1 VRWNEPADCRVI
13 LLTVKAAGADRFIAA
28 KFAELSN
35 QTRTDGENLMT
46 KSKTENRELSDDEL
60 VKVSGG
66 LNPQPLPPGE
76 HLLSTLRFPNSF
88 PPETN
93 I

>member
-1 VRWNEPADCRVI
+1 M
-13 LLTVKAAGADRFIAA
+13 AAAADRFTIAA
-28 KFAELSN
+28 SYPFAELSI
-35 QTRTDGENLMT
+35 QPHRWRNLMT
-46 KSKTENRELSDDEL
+46 KSKTEDRELADDEL

-76 HLLSTLRFPNSF
+76 HRFVTLRFPNSF

>member
-1 VRWNEPADCRVI
+1 
-13 LLTVKAAGADRFIAA
+13 
-28 KFAELSN
+28 
-35 QTRTDGENLMT
+35 MT
-46 KSKTENRELSDDEL
+46 KSKTDDRELSDDEL

-76 HLLSTLRFPNSF
+76 HLLSTLRFPNSI

>member
-1 VRWNEPADCRVI
+1 MI
-13 LLTVKAAGADRFIAA
+13 LITVMAAAADRFTIAA
-28 KFAELSN
+28 SYPFAELSI
-35 QTRTDGENLMT
+35 QPHRWRNLMT
-46 KSKTENRELSDDEL
+46 KSKTEDRELADDEL

-76 HLLSTLRFPNSF
+76 HRLVTLRFPNSF

>member
-1 VRWNEPADCRVI
+1 MRWNEPADCRVI
-13 LLTVKAAGADRFIAA
+13 LLTVKTAGADRFTIAA
-28 KFAELSN
+28 KLPVSKPKIW
-35 QTRTDGENLMT
+35 RNLMT

-76 HLLSTLRFPNSF
+76 HLLSTLRFPNSI